1 MSLKTSNFLLYRL
14 TDAVITDAVITT
26 DEVSKESEIEEE
38 FVHVPKNLK
47 GYVIG
52 MGGTVIKNIQRESGA
67 KVVTLPKNEDGFTI
81 TGNEEQRAH
90 AKKLISQKV
99 VSCGHQRIQRNA
111 CFQHLFVRTYHK
123 RQPIAKRPISP

>member
-1 MSLKTSNFLLYRL
+1 MAESDRLKRLSDSNQYFLLYRL
-14 TDAVITDAVITT
+14 TDA
-26 DEVSKESEIEEE
+26 DEASRESQIEEE
-38 FVHVPKNLK
+38 FVDVPAKLK

-52 MGGTVIKNIQRESGA
+52 MGGTVIKKIQRESGA
-67 KVVTLPKNEDGFTI
+67 KVVTLPKNEDGFTV

>member
-1 MSLKTSNFLLYRL
+1 MACHSKPAIFLLYRL
-14 TDAVITDAVITT
+14 TDAVITT
-26 DEVSKESEIEEE
+26 DEVSKEIQIEAE
-38 FVHVPKNLK
+38 FVHVPANLK

-52 MGGTVIKNIQRESGA
+52 MGGTVIKKIQRESGA
-67 KVVTLPKNEDGFTI
+67 KVVAKPKNEDGFTV
-81 TGNEEQRAH
+81 TGNEEQRAL

-111 CFQHLFVRTYHK
+111 CFQHLFVKTYHK